1 MQLDLFRSPLTDPA
15 RNLALEEQ
23 LFRARS
29 GEQAHVLLYR
39 NAPCVV
45 IGRNQNPWVECDVEW
60 LTKRGVPLLRRASGG
75 GAVWHDLGNLN
86 ISFILPRR
94 AYDPDLFLDVVL
106 AGLQALGISARRCDR
121 RSLWIGDRKIA
132 GSAFMLTGRSA
143 MIHACILIAADLDLL
158 RRSLASPKRG
168 LQGRFIEST
177 PAHVLNLTD
186 VQPGLAPQQ
195 VEEALVAA
203 CQEELSAHETPLSA
217 GSGTDSLLDKYRSW
231 DWTYGRTAEF
241 EHHVGDAL
249 LRVKRGR
256 ITEATPIGLG
266 SRLRDCRYDRK
277 AVATA
282 LGPEQAKLWSR
293 LLEEIAPAAAGRC

>member
-15 RNLALEEQ
+15 KNLALEEQ
-23 LFRARS
+23 LFRARA

-60 LTKRGVPLLRRASGG
+60 LTERGIPLLRRASGG

-106 AGLQALGISARRCDR
+106 VGLQALGISARRCER
-121 RSLWIGDRKIA
+121 RSLWIGDRKVA

-143 MIHACILIAADLDLL
+143 MIHACILVAADLDLL
-158 RRSLASPKRG
+158 RRSLKPPKRG
-168 LQGRFIEST
+168 LQGRFIQST

-186 VQPGLAPQQ
+186 VRPGLAPQQ
-195 VEEALVAA
+195 VEDALANA
-203 CQEELSAHETPLSA
+203 CQRELGAEQAPLERGTP
-217 GSGTDSLLDKYRSW
+217 GEPLLDKYRSW

-241 EHHVGDAL
+241 EHQVGDAV
-249 LRVKRGR
+249 LRVKHGR
-256 ITEATPIGLG
+256 IVEATPISLDGC
-266 SRLRDCRYDRK
+266 LRDCPYDRN
-277 AVATA
+277 AIATA
-282 LGPEQAKLWSR
+282 LGPEQAKLWAH
-293 LLEEIAPAAAGRC
+293 LLREVAPGAGAAG